1 MDKLTYGRAERS
13 DIGVIFEME
22 SLLVKQYED
31 PTIVDLKHALQW
43 CRTKIEGNW
52 EAYTCIYCN
61 GQKAGYFHLIPQPD
75 LRTELDDLLILP
87 SFRHQGIGRTVL
99 DHILDETDESI
110 YLYVYQK
117 NQRAVSL
124 YTEKGFQIERIVS
137 PTRMILKYRK

>member
-1 MDKLTYGRAERS
+1 MDKLTYRSAERS
-13 DIGVIFEME
+13 DIGEIFAME

-31 PTIVDLKHALQW
+31 PTIVDLEHALRW

-61 GQKAGYFHLIPQPD
+61 GQKAGYFHLIQQPD
-75 LRTELDDLLILP
+75 LRTELDDFLILP
-87 SFRHQGIGRTVL
+87 SFRHQGIGSAVL
-99 DHILDETDESI
+99 DQILHDTDEPI

-117 NQRAVSL
+117 NQRAVSF
-124 YTEKGFQIERIVS
+124 YTKKGFQIERIVS